1 MLTSIIIIATLALII
16 FASHFL
22 NNKVADYK
30 DSCTAQQSKCTE
42 QAIIDET
49 ADEAVVVD
57 VVDVADSA
65 IKKVVIHTE
74 PPVAVKKSKRGRKPS
89 RKAQNNTKLSA

>member
-49 ADEAVVVD
+49 ADEAVIVD
-57 VVDVADSA
+57 VVKLAAMEVN
-65 IKKVVIHTE
+65 KNQL
-74 PPVAVKKSKRGRKPS
+74 RK
-89 RKAQNNTKLSA
+89 